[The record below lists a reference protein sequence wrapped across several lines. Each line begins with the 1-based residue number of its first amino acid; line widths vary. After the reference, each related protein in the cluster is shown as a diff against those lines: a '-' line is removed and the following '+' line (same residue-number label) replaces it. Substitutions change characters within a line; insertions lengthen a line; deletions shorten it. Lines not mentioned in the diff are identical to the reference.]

1 MKKEVLNKLNPFK
14 KFKTKRKNSILS
26 IFLEKNCLFF
36 HIPKTAGISVSKSL
50 FGDVEWGHRSV
61 SFYKSYYGEDTFNT
75 LYKFCF
81 VRNPY
86 KRLFSAYTFL
96 KQGGINNQ
104 DLEFSKS
111 YLKEYINFN
120 EFVLKGLEKKEIMN
134 WVHFKPQYTFICDK
148 NDKVV
153 MDFIGK
159 VENLNTDFN
168 TVCKQLNI
176 KSELQTLNK
185 SKIIKNEFSEEIKTI
200 IKLKYQKDFNLFYP
214 DL

>member
-1 MKKEVLNKLNPFK
+1 MKKYLFN
-14 KFKTKRKNSILS
+14 KFKPKSENSILS
-26 IFLEKNCLFF
+26 VFLEKKCLFF
-36 HIPKTAGISVSKSL
+36 HIPKTAGISISRSL
-50 FGDVEWGHRSV
+50 FGDIKWGHRNV
-61 SFYKSYYGEDTFNT
+61 KFYKLHYGEKVFNS

-120 EFVLKGLEKKEIMN
+120 EFVLKGLERKEIMN
-134 WVHFKPQYTFICDK
+134 WVHFKPQYTFICDE

-159 VENLNTDFN
+159 VENLKTDFN
-168 TVCKQLNI
+168 TVCKHLNI

-214 DL
+214 HL